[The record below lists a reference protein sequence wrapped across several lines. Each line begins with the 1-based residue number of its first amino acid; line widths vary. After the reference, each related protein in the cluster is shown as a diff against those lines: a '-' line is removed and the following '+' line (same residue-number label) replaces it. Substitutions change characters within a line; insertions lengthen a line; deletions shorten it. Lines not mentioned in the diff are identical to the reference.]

1 MEMIPVTMTITDL
14 NYGDDPCDHDHQV
27 GQSSIIAETAG
38 NDPKGGV
45 GKHAAGTNLYRFN
58 YSISISKTV
67 PLSVNLNASQTGP
80 VSTISNV
87 IQTVPL
93 SINLNASASSLSLNI
108 TVF

>member
-14 NYGDDPCDHDHQV
+14 NYGDDPGDHDHQV

-67 PLSVNLNASQTGP
+67 P
-80 VSTISNV
+80 
-87 IQTVPL
+87 
-93 SINLNASASSLSLNI
+93 
-108 TVF
+108 